1 VMARDRSHPGANH
14 YYIHAVE
21 ASPHPEKAIPAAERV
36 GTMMPAAGHLVHMPA
51 HIMQRVGRYE
61 EAAEANRRA
70 AVADVAYYARTP
82 ALDYYPLV
90 YSTHNYQFL
99 ASAAAMEGRSAETLE
114 AMRRARAV
122 VSDKMLLGMPG
133 ADWSIAFLYEGMI
146 RFGRWE
152 AILREPPPDPELRGL
167 LIGYLGAKA
176 TALAATRRLAEAKAA
191 VVALDKVIA
200 SAPPDGL
207 AGMNA
212 ATPLFRIASLRAK
225 ARVATAERTPSVAIA
240 LLREAVS
247 EEDGLSYNEPAD
259 EFFPTRHLLGATL
272 LDAGMAR
279 EAETVY
285 REDLRRNPR
294 NGWALYGLAKSL
306 EAQGNAQAAR
316 ETRAQFELA
325 WKHSDTRIRA
335 SAF

>member
-1 VMARDRSHPGANH
+1 
-14 YYIHAVE
+14 
-21 ASPHPEKAIPAAERV
+21 
-36 GTMMPAAGHLVHMPA
+36 MPA

-70 AVADVAYYARTP
+70 AVADVAYYAITP

-122 VSDKMLLGMPG
+122 VSDKMLLAMPG

-152 AILREPPPDPELRGL
+152 AILREPPPDPQLRGL

-176 TALAATRRLAEAKAA
+176 TALAATRRLPEAKAT
-191 VVALDKVIA
+191 VVALDRVIA

-212 ATPLFRIASLRAK
+212 APPLFRIASLRAK
-225 ARVATAERTPSVAIA
+225 ARVALAERTPSVAIA

-259 EFFPTRHLLGATL
+259 EFFPTRHLLGVAL

-316 ETRAQFELA
+316 EIRAQFELA